1 MSYNYRIIFLS
12 FSIFSSSLA
21 VENPQQ
27 NNIPNPPIKITSLD
41 VSDIPEIIRNILN
54 NQQHH
59 HHHEHHHHHYP
70 QQQQSAPTI
79 AQSLVF
85 SEIDIEELKLVFKTS
100 PKEAQFIIK
109 YLQNPTLFQLSQDYR
124 SATFVGE
131 PGTGKTTTA
140 KAIAYEMSK
149 QGWECKF
156 LSSPSLL
163 GEHRNQTSIRLQ
175 KELEAIETSKKPT
188 LLIIDELNRLLE
200 NSNSKHHDT
209 DTIATALWT
218 FLDKQRDNKDF
229 FFIGTMNR
237 ANKLAKAYKSRILLD
252 YIEFPLVSDPKFKNE
267 FIRRELT
274 TKSTTLDA
282 EITNEF
288 LDKELEKIGICAARD
303 LRNISNYI
311 HKTSQMAKT
320 TTVTDKMVINKVAI
334 TNAMDRY
341 IQAKIKLDYDIEE
354 ETDEERQN
362 RHHEENLEMQQSLF
376 IQQQMIQ
383 LTTNENQVSRQFP
396 LSPWGINYL
405 SPEGKKKID
414 LLISDKQKELL
425 EEMMKE
431 TNAKR
436 ADEEKAA
443 AEKAKNS
450 RWNYP
455 WGNK

>member
-1 MSYNYRIIFLS
+1 MLYNRRIIFLS
-12 FSIFSSSLA
+12 FSIFSGSLA
-21 VENPQQ
+21 VEDPQQ
-27 NNIPNPPIKITSLD
+27 NNVPNPPIKITSLSD
-41 VSDIPEIIRNILN
+41 SDIPEIIRNILN

-70 QQQQSAPTI
+70 QQQSTQSI

-85 SEIDIEELKLVFKTS
+85 NEIEVEELKLVFKTS
-100 PKEAQFIIK
+100 PKEAQFIVN
-109 YLQNPTLFQLSQDYR
+109 YLQNPTFFQLSQDYR

-156 LSSPSLL
+156 LSSTSLL

-175 KELEAIETSKKPT
+175 KELEAIEASKKPT
-188 LLIIDELNRLLE
+188 ILIIDELNRLLE

-218 FLDKQRDNKDF
+218 FLDKHRDDKNF

-237 ANKLAKAYKSRILLD
+237 ANKLPKAYKSRILLD

-274 TKSTTLDA
+274 TKNTTLDA

-288 LDKELEKIGICAARD
+288 LDKELEKMGICSARD
-303 LRNISNYI
+303 LKNISNRI
-311 HKTSQMAKT
+311 HKTTQMAKT
-320 TTVTDKMVINKVAI
+320 TPVADKIVINKAAI

-341 IQAKIKLDYDIEE
+341 MQAKIKLDYDVEE
-354 ETDEERQN
+354 ETDEERQD
-362 RHHEENLEMQQSLF
+362 RHHKETLNMHDLHF

-383 LTTNENQVSRQFP
+383 LALNENQVNRKLP
-396 LSPWGINYL
+396 LSPWGINYV
-405 SPEGKKKID
+405 SPEGKKKFD
-414 LLISDKQKELL
+414 LLITDEQRELL
-425 EEMMKE
+425 EKAMKE
-431 TNAKR
+431 TNARR
-436 ADEEKAA
+436 AAEEKAA
-443 AEKAKNS
+443 AEK
-450 RWNYP
+450 RWF
-455 WGNK
+455 